1 MKMSE
6 YYNVAD
12 VFGENVFND
21 TVMKE
26 RLPKK
31 VYQKLHKTIEDGTEL
46 DLETADMIAHEM
58 KEWAIE
64 QGATH
69 YTPLVPAADRSNCG
83 EA

>member
-58 KEWAIE
+58 KD
-64 QGATH
+64 G
-69 YTPLVPAADRSNCG
+69 RSNRERPIIPTG
-83 EA
+83 SSR